1 MKYEQEN
8 REKYSPEILL
18 ARTEGKKFGP
28 VSPGVK
34 RGEAIWKVP
43 RGGMI
48 RAVVLVKEEAIENL
62 LFSGNILCSPVTAL
76 EEAEGLLK
84 GVPLEE
90 DQIRERVKV
99 IYGKSNYQLTG
110 TTPEDLARLVR
121 EAGRKAI

>member
-1 MKYEQEN
+1 
-8 REKYSPEILL
+8 
-18 ARTEGKKFGP
+18 
-28 VSPGVK
+28 
-34 RGEAIWKVP
+34 
-43 RGGMI
+43 MI

-76 EEAEGLLK
+76 EEVEGLLE
-84 GVPLEE
+84 GVALDE

-110 TTPEDLARLVR
+110 TTPEDLARLVL